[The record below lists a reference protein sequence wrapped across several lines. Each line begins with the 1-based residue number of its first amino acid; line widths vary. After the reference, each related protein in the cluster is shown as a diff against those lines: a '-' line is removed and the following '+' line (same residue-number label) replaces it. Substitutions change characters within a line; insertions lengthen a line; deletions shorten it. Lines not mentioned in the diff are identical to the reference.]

1 MQFTKAQEL
10 TLQRN
15 TTLGYQLKEDL
26 PALIFGVRP
35 SVEGL
40 LVRTSPAKLRAL
52 ALFFRNSTLF
62 QLRTLADIAVVDK
75 LLPIGRFSVNYLF
88 LSLLTNQRLTLQVF
102 ANETATLPSLAVP
115 YANGQRLF
123 AAAG

>member
-1 MQFTKAQEL
+1 MRFTASQEL

-15 TTLGYQLKEDL
+15 TAIGYQLKDDL
-26 PALIFGVRP
+26 PALIFGVVP

-40 LVRTSPAKLRAL
+40 LVRTSSSKIRAL
-52 ALFFRNSTLF
+52 ALFFRNSTHF
-62 QLRTLADIAVVDK
+62 QLRTLVDIAVVDK
-75 LLPIGRFSVNYLF
+75 LLPTGRFSVNYLF
-88 LSLLTNQRLTLQVF
+88 MSMLTNQRLTLQIF